1 MNHNLDDRKAG
12 SYRAL
17 LKPFVQLAALT
28 SCFLVLTACA
38 HNSEGISLER
48 PFGGPPKFSER
59 LQKNL
64 DRSEALHTENQL
76 DQFEKTTVT
85 NTSTNDGDTQSD
97 KNAAPIS
104 DSDPSK
110 TPLIYYSGSKGAIA
124 GLDVDDASLD
134 GKTLQLNFVNAP
146 AQDVAR
152 TIINE
157 ALGAP
162 LAIAENV
169 TGQITLSAPE
179 PVPAKAALD
188 ALEAALAES
197 GLALLRK
204 PSGYILTTLQRAGE
218 ASRTVRGNQTPV
230 GFGATILPIDNTSP
244 SAIIR
249 LIEPFTSSRLSLNAN
264 DEEGI
269 LTLSGPQSDIREA
282 INAIETFDTPFL
294 TDRIFGLFELTYT
307 DPVTIQSE
315 VEAIMASVGGANAQF
330 IDFIPLERL
339 NLLFV
344 AARSDKDFRQA
355 RQWIERF
362 DQPSE
367 NEERHLRYLHVKNTG
382 ATVLAQ
388 QLSAALGFGGGS
400 FSGSGNN
407 GDITQTATN
416 SRTGNGSTN
425 AIGGNRQGFG
435 SANNRSQ
442 QNNVSSQRT
451 NSNAAGGS
459 SFGGGDGA
467 SIVADELNNALIIR
481 ASDLEFQEIE
491 TLMEK
496 MDVLAPQVLIEATI
510 AEVTLNDDLRFGI
523 RWFFENAESTA
534 ILADNTAGA
543 VGPVFP
549 GFSYTFLNNSVE
561 ASIDALASITD
572 VTVLSAPSLMVQN
585 NQSANLQVGDEV
597 PIVTQTAQ
605 GTIEGNAPIVSNVQ
619 LRETGIILEVTPRIN
634 AGDVVVIDVSQE
646 VSDVVNTTSS
656 GIDSP
661 TIQQRRIASTVA
673 VKDSSTVVLGGLIR
687 ETYTNNN
694 SGIPLL
700 KDVPL
705 LGHAFK
711 SRDITKNRT
720 ELIVFLTPRIIRDDQ
735 DNREAL
741 HQLRGEMGRLFERLE
756 GDRDDPGAGNPD
768 SD

>member
-1 MNHNLDDRKAG
+1 MIGLIMAITNNQNKG
-12 SYRAL
+12 QVSFCKL
-17 LKPFVQLAALT
+17 LQRLLNTPVILISCLLLT
-28 SCFLVLTACA
+28 ISCT
-38 HNSEGISLER
+38 HKGEEISLEK
-48 PFGGPPKFSER
+48 PLGGPPKFSER

-64 DRSEALHTENQL
+64 TKSETLHSADNQAQPENLEGETASTITSSEA
-76 DQFEKTTVT
+76 K
-85 NTSTNDGDTQSD
+85 SD
-97 KNAAPIS
+97 EP
-104 DSDPSK
+104 K
-110 TPLIYYSGSKGAIA
+110 TPLIYYSGTKGAIA
-124 GLDVDDASLD
+124 GLDVDDADLD
-134 GKTLQLNFVNAP
+134 DKTLQLNFVNAP

-152 TIINE
+152 TIINQ
-157 ALGAP
+157 ALGQP

-197 GLALLRK
+197 GLALLHK

-218 ASRTVRGNQTPV
+218 ASRNVRGNETPI
-230 GFGATILPIDNTSP
+230 GFGATIIPIDNTSP

-249 LIEPFTSSRLSLNAN
+249 LIEPFTSNRLNLSAN
-264 DEEGI
+264 DDEGI

-307 DPVTIQSE
+307 DPVTIHSE
-315 VEAIMASVGGANAQF
+315 VEAIMSSVGGANSQF

-344 AARSDKDFRQA
+344 AARNQKDFGQA

-367 NEERHLRYLHVKNTG
+367 SEERHLRYLHVKNTD

-388 QLSAALGFGGGS
+388 QLSAALGFRGGGFNS
-400 FSGSGNN
+400 SSPSSNGNN
-407 GDITQTATN
+407 GSSIRNGSAN
-416 SRTGNGSTN
+416 SSRNGTGNG
-425 AIGGNRQGFG
+425 RQGFG
-435 SANNRSQ
+435 SGNSREN
-442 QNNVSSQRT
+442 QNNSRSVPNTTSSG
-451 NSNAAGGS
+451 GGS
-459 SFGGGDGA
+459 GGNGA

-491 TLMEK
+491 TLIER
-496 MDVLAPQVLIEATI
+496 MDILAPQVLIEATI
-510 AEVTLNDDLRFGI
+510 AEVTLNDDLRFGV

-534 ILADNTAGA
+534 TLSDNVAGA
-543 VGPVFP
+543 IGPVFP
-549 GFSYTFLNNSVE
+549 GFSYTFIDNSVE
-561 ASIDALASITD
+561 ASIDALASVTD
-572 VTVLSAPSLMVQN
+572 VSILSAPSLMVQN

-605 GTIEGNAPIVSNVQ
+605 GTIDGNAPIVSNVQ

-646 VSDVVNTTSS
+646 VSSVVNTTSS

-673 VKDSSTVVLGGLIR
+673 VQDNATVVLGGLIQ

-700 KDVPL
+700 KDVPY

-720 ELIVFLTPRIIRDDQ
+720 EIIVFLTTRIIRDEQ
-735 DNREAL
+735 DNREVL
-741 HQLRGEMGRLFERLE
+741 HRLRGEMGLLFERLE
-756 GDRDDPGAGNPD
+756 GDVGKPA
-768 SD
+768 SEE